1 MSEVPLTFNNGQS
14 TTTSQ
19 LVAVN
24 DSLTKSRRNQS
35 QNKSYIVTN
44 LIKDGVDKNNR
55 PLYKREIYSFK
66 SVSDEKNFKTKIDS
80 GLATQATKENSGNLI
95 AIGSTKDGQKS
106 FEFTENATD
115 GQKANVNQIKN
126 ASRKQVENIG
136 RDEGG
141 EVRNHTT
148 EFAKKKVG
156 ENKDNSIDAKETA
169 RQEAEDRSGLG
180 RKKYSNMFY
189 PSFILKS
196 NQDKLE
202 IKILKKK
209 ISLSGGGDS
218 NRRDRFQSGKPNE
231 QRRLP
236 YDIPKGSTY
245 YSERGKIVGYGRAQA
260 FSREQDRVYAQ
271 GENVKLLEYGK
282 ETIGR
287 ITLPIP
293 NGVSDQNTVSFG
305 QGTMNP
311 AQ

>member
-66 SVSDEKNFKTKIDS
+66 SVSDAKNFKTRIDD
-80 GLATQATKENSGNLI
+80 GAFKEGTQAAAQSGGSLI
-95 AIGSTKDGQKS
+95 ATGSTKDGQKS

-126 ASRKQVENIG
+126 ATSKQVENIG

-141 EVRNHTT
+141 AVFNHTT

-156 ENKDNSIDAKETA
+156 ENKDNSIDAKDTA

-189 PSFILKS
+189 PSFIL
-196 NQDKLE
+196 
-202 IKILKKK
+202 
-209 ISLSGGGDS
+209 
-218 NRRDRFQSGKPNE
+218 
-231 QRRLP
+231 
-236 YDIPKGSTY
+236 
-245 YSERGKIVGYGRAQA
+245 
-260 FSREQDRVYAQ
+260 
-271 GENVKLLEYGK
+271 
-282 ETIGR
+282 
-287 ITLPIP
+287 
-293 NGVSDQNTVSFG
+293 
-305 QGTMNP
+305 
-311 AQ
+311 